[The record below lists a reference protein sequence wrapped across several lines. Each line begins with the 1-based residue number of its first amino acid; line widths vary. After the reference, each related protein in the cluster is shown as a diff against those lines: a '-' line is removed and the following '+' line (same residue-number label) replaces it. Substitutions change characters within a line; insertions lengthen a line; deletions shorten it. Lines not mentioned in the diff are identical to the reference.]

1 MSTEINIAIVL
12 LMAKLESATVVNEND
27 KVILAKVHQLNMGSE
42 LYLKDLVRPEVL
54 KSGRPTGINQEKV
67 DKSSGFPQ
75 THPGSSVRSV
85 VEASSI
91 LQTTTCRLRT
101 EHLLLKPYKAQFV
114 Q

>member
-1 MSTEINIAIVL
+1 
-12 LMAKLESATVVNEND
+12 
-27 KVILAKVHQLNMGSE
+27 MGSE
-42 LYLKDLVRPEVL
+42 LYLTDFMGLGVL
-54 KSGRPTGINQEKV
+54 KSERPTVINQEKV
-67 DKSSGFPQ
+67 DKASDFPQ